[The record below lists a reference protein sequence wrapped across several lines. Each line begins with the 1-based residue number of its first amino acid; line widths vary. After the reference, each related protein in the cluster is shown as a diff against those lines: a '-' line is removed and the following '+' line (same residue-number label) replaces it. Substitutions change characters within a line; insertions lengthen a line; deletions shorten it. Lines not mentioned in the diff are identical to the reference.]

1 MKCPM
6 CPGHLQRIVYEGV
19 ELDRCRLC
27 FGLWFDK
34 GELER
39 FSQDDPAF
47 ALSSGRT
54 PADRHTTL
62 RCPKCGGF
70 LTEGS
75 YAPGVFFRVERCD
88 RCHGVWL
95 DAERVAHVRGLAEAE
110 VRPQH
115 PAGPVDSKTVD
126 PATSQEIEIERQ
138 EASKQV
144 SVGEWLFLFLT
155 RLPREVYNPVNHFP
169 TVTVVLIAI
178 NVIAF
183 VLEVAA
189 LTGSNAQEVILRYAF
204 VPDHFR
210 QMQQPWTIVTS
221 MFLHG
226 GLLHL
231 LGNMYFLYT
240 FGDNVEDYLG
250 AVRFLVCYLICGGI
264 ASLTAFAA
272 NTHST
277 VPTLGASGA
286 IAGVLG
292 AYIFLFPH
300 RKIYFMII
308 VWPLRLAAVWYLGG
322 WIAWQ
327 ILAAAASTAGTGGVA
342 WLAHVGGFFTGL
354 ALVVSYQALKRPDVA
369 LRFA

>member
-144 SVGEWLFLFLT
+144 SVGEWLFLFLK
-155 RLPREVYNPVNHFP
+155 
-169 TVTVVLIAI
+169 
-178 NVIAF
+178 
-183 VLEVAA
+183 
-189 LTGSNAQEVILRYAF
+189 
-204 VPDHFR
+204 
-210 QMQQPWTIVTS
+210 
-221 MFLHG
+221 
-226 GLLHL
+226 
-231 LGNMYFLYT
+231 
-240 FGDNVEDYLG
+240 
-250 AVRFLVCYLICGGI
+250 
-264 ASLTAFAA
+264 AFAA
-272 NTHST
+272 KTHST
-277 VPTLGASGA
+277 VPTPATSSA
-286 IAGVLG
+286 IAGILG

>member
-1 MKCPM
+1 M
-6 CPGHLQRIVYEGV
+6 
-19 ELDRCRLC
+19 
-27 FGLWFDK
+27 
-34 GELER
+34 
-39 FSQDDPAF
+39 
-47 ALSSGRT
+47 
-54 PADRHTTL
+54 
-62 RCPKCGGF
+62 
-70 LTEGS
+70 
-75 YAPGVFFRVERCD
+75 
-88 RCHGVWL
+88 
-95 DAERVAHVRGLAEAE
+95 
-110 VRPQH
+110 
-115 PAGPVDSKTVD
+115 
-126 PATSQEIEIERQ
+126 
-138 EASKQV
+138 
-144 SVGEWLFLFLT
+144 
-155 RLPREVYNPVNHFP
+155 NHFP